1 MTVNNIN
8 NPSPTHH
15 SSVYLIG
22 RNLSKEVNECG
33 KLLMVEGGGDAI
45 DSASSVLWTM
55 NVFDSSPDRVNWLA
69 AHKGSTTDNGCVI
82 FSPSRLWRVGGHVQF
97 SFHVLFV
104 LPCFFVIFSF
114 FHLHLRRVY
123 GHRSKTTPQP
133 RMVCVTRRR
142 VTFSLPTRPQCTS
155 TRSSQFDT
163 IQPCGRVFSA
173 SSRLQSK
180 EYPVVWCEC
189 SITEEKLKEKKHI
202 RSLCQPL

>member
-1 MTVNNIN
+1 MRSTLHQVFYERWMCLILHRTASIDWPLTRAPPPTTVVLF
-8 NPSPTHH
+8 SP
-15 SSVYLIG
+15 
-22 RNLSKEVNECG
+22 
-33 KLLMVEGGGDAI
+33 LL
-45 DSASSVLWTM
+45 
-55 NVFDSSPDRVNWLA
+55 VFDGLA
-69 AHKGSTTDNGCVI
+69 GM
-82 FSPSRLWRVGGHVQF
+82 F
-97 SFHVLFV
+97 SFLFMFCLFCLV
-104 LPCFFVIFSF
+104 FLFFSF

-189 SITEEKLKEKKHI
+189 SIKEEKLKEKKHI
-202 RSLCQPL
+202 RSLCQFL